1 MNSRLES
8 IPERM
13 LAAVRRFFG
22 RPAQPSSIMQRKQ
35 KALAVAQAE
44 GSRAVQKRDDGRWEN
59 EGGSAT
65 NSAGAVPSP
74 LDKP

>member
-13 LAAVRRFFG
+13 LAALRRLFG
-22 RPAQPSSIMQRKQ
+22 RPAQPSTIMQRKQ

-44 GSRAVQKRDDGRWEN
+44 GSRAVQRRDDGRWEN
-59 EGGSAT
+59 EGGSAAD
-65 NSAGAVPSP
+65 SLGGLPSP